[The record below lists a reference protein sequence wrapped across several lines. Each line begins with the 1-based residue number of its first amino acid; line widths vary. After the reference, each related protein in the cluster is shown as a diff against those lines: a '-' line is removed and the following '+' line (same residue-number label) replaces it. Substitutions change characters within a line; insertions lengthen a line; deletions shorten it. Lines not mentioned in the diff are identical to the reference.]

1 MPAVDFG
8 KLEEKIL
15 AFWEEHKIFEKS
27 LELRGG
33 KRKKTFVF
41 FEGPPTANGRTHVGH
56 FLTRIFKDVYGR
68 YKTMRGYYVLRKA
81 GWDTHGLPVELEV
94 EKELGFK
101 SKKDIEAYGVAA
113 FNKKCRENVWKYKKE
128 WEVMTRRMGFWVD
141 TEHPY
146 VTYANPYIESL
157 WNIIKTVADKK
168 LLYLAHRVVP
178 YCTRCGTGLSTHE
191 LGQPGAYKTVTD
203 TSVYIKF
210 KLKSGQKIGEHT
222 VPSNAFVL
230 AWTTTPWTLPGN
242 VALAVG
248 KDIEYVISTQEINN
262 KKETLILS
270 KDLYER
276 PTAGFLPEP
285 DISFSLPEYV
295 KGVDLVGLEYEPL
308 FDVPALKSETSYKIY
323 PADFVTT
330 TDGTGVVHTAVMYG
344 EDDYNLGNA
353 LGLPKV
359 HTVDEAGKFF
369 GVSEEL
375 NGKYVKAGKT
385 EETIIKS
392 LEARGLLL
400 KTEAY
405 EHEYPHCWRCDTP
418 LLYYA
423 KSSWFIK
430 MSAVNEQILKA
441 NSTINWFPD
450 HIKEGRFGQWLKE
463 GKDWAFSRER
473 YWGTPLPV
481 WKCVKCSAYHVIG
494 SMEDLKKEAVSQS
507 GNNYFLMRHD
517 LSGRDENGKMLVSSR
532 RETDTYH
539 LTEAGQKHAQET
551 LKRLKRKLN
560 IDVIYA
566 SPFLRT
572 KETAEIAGQVFHLPV
587 VEDERLSEIR
597 HGIECEGKSH
607 QQCVLDRER
616 RSFDTVE
623 DGSETLNMVR
633 ERVMTFMREV
643 DGQYRNKNILVV
655 SHGDPI
661 WVLEK
666 MADGKSEAEVVAEH
680 ESNQGWMPQIGEIKK
695 IEWPALPRNERGEL
709 DLHKPYVDEV
719 TFQCDQC
726 GAQMHRVPELCDVW
740 FDSGSMPFAQWHW
753 PFENQKLFQSQ
764 YPADFIVEAVDQTRG
779 WFYTLLAVATLMD
792 RPAPFK
798 NVIVLG
804 LTLDPKGM
812 KMSKSKGNV
821 MYSGEAM
828 DAAGVDAARWRM
840 FVMSSPED
848 NKVISAQ
855 DFQDTLNGFLSTL
868 QNCLRFYELYT
879 QTNQSPSGDVQPNIL
894 DRWLSSRLHNV
905 IQGVTE
911 SLENYNPTG
920 AARTLEQFVVE
931 DFSNWWLRRSR
942 KRPEALTLLR
952 QALLH
957 ISKLVAPFIP
967 FTAEDMFARLN
978 GPEAVGQESVHLA
991 DWPKAEKKFINAKL
1005 EETMIRVRE
1014 IVAAGLAIRKEKQI
1028 KVRQPLAS
1036 IILPDKKLDAGLEA
1050 LIKDELNVKGVVY
1063 KKGVELSLD
1072 MSMSPE
1078 LIAEGYARE
1087 AMRQIQ
1093 DLRKD
1098 AGYRFDD
1105 KAYCQWFTED
1115 SELSEALLKW
1125 GDDIKRDTSLSE
1137 FVKLILDDKRAYD
1150 IEKEFEIVPGKKI
1163 WVGIKK

>member
-1 MPAVDFG
+1 MPAVDF
-8 KLEEKIL
+8 KQLEEKIL

-33 KRKKTFVF
+33 KRKKAFVF

-157 WNIIKTVADKK
+157 WNIIKTVADEK

-178 YCTRCGTGLSTHE
+178 YCTRCGTPLSSHE
-191 LGQPGAYKTVTD
+191 VAQGYKTVTD
-203 TSVYIKF
+203 NSVYIKF
-210 KLKSGQKIGEHT
+210 KLKGET
-222 VPSNAFVL
+222 FGKNVSVL

-242 VALAVG
+242 VALAIG
-248 KDIEYVISTQEINN
+248 KDVTYVLLDRGGKLYILARDRVDYIFPRENISSPKNQNQFQT
-262 KKETLILS
+262 KKVDYNIIRE
-270 KDLYER
+270 
-276 PTAGFLPEP
+276 
-285 DISFSLPEYV
+285 FSGTE
-295 KGVDLVGLEYEPL
+295 LVGLEYEPL

-344 EDDYNLGNA
+344 EDDYNLGTV

-375 NGKYVKAGKT
+375 NGKYVKAAKT
-385 EETIIKS
+385 EEAIIKS
-392 LEARGLLL
+392 LEDRGLLL

-405 EHEYPHCWRCDTP
+405 EHEYPFCWRCDTP

-430 MSAVNEQILKA
+430 MSAVNEQMLKA
-441 NSTINWFPD
+441 NSTINWFPG

-494 SMEDLKKEAVSQS
+494 SVEEMKKEAVSQS
-507 GNNYFLMRHD
+507 GNSYFLMRHD
-517 LSGRDENGKMLVSSR
+517 LSERDENGKMLVSSR
-532 RETDTYH
+532 KESDTYH
-539 LTEAGQKHAQET
+539 LTEEGRKHAQET

-560 IDVIYA
+560 IDAIYA

-587 VEDERLSEIR
+587 VEDDRLGEIR

-607 QQCVLDRER
+607 QQCMLDRER
-616 RSFDTVE
+616 KSFDVTE

-633 ERVMTFMREV
+633 ERVMALMHEI
-643 DGQYRNKNILVV
+643 DSQYRNKNILIV

-661 WVLEK
+661 WLLEK
-666 MADGKSEAEVVAEH
+666 MSTGKTEAEVVSEH
-680 ESNQGWMPQIGEIKK
+680 ESGQGWTPKIGEIKK
-695 IEWPALPRNERGEL
+695 LEWPALPRNERGEL
-709 DLHKPYVDEV
+709 DLHKPYIDEV

-726 GAQMHRVPELCDVW
+726 GAQMHRVPELCDGW
-740 FDSGSMPFAQWHW
+740 FDSGAMPYAQWHW
-753 PFENQKLFQSQ
+753 PFENQKLFQQQ
-764 YPADFIVEAVDQTRG
+764 YPADFIVEGVDQTRG

-792 RPAPFK
+792 RGAPFK
-798 NVIVLG
+798 NVMVLG

-828 DAAGVDAARWRM
+828 DAAGVDAARWRL
-840 FVMSSPED
+840 FVMSAPED
-848 NKVISAQ
+848 NKVIAAQ

-879 QTNQSPSGDVQPNIL
+879 QSNQAPNGEIAPNIL

-905 IQGVTE
+905 IQNVTE
-911 SLENYNPTG
+911 SLDHYNPTS
-920 AARTLEQFVVE
+920 AARVLEQFVVE

-942 KRPEALTLLR
+942 KRPEALPLLR
-952 QALLH
+952 QALLQ
-957 ISKLVAPFIP
+957 ISKLIAPFIP
-967 FTAEDMFARLN
+967 FMAEDMFARLG
-978 GPEAVGQESVHLA
+978 GPELTGRESVHLA
-991 DWPKAEKKFINAKL
+991 DWPKAEKKFMSAKL
-1005 EETMIRVRE
+1005 QETMIRVRE
-1014 IVAAGLAIRKEKQI
+1014 IVATGLAIRKEKQI
-1028 KVRQPLAS
+1028 KVRQPLAA

-1072 MSMSPE
+1072 LSMTPE
-1078 LIAEGYARE
+1078 LLAEGYARE

-1125 GDDIKRDTSLSE
+1125 SDDIKRDTSLSD
-1137 FVKLILDDKRAYD
+1137 FVKLARDDKHAYD
-1150 IEKEFEIVPGKKI
+1150 GEKEFEIVPGKKL